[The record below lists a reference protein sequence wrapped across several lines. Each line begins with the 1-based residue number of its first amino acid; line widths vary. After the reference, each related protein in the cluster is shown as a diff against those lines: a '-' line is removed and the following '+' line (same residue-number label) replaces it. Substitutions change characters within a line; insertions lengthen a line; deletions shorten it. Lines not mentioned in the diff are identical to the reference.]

1 MDDTGQGWL
10 FQDSTLP
17 PMDPN
22 FGAASDGSE
31 LLFNDIDDII
41 TAGFDSN
48 QQDFSIL
55 DGTWD
60 SMQDGSQT
68 YLTDESFDLLPAAQV
83 PQNQQVLSPP
93 TQVVPPTVRTVLSP
107 SMQILPNAQILTQS
121 AQILSPT
128 PKVVSPTHEA
138 ISPKQILTQKQT
150 LTNSIPQQQ
159 VLQLQLQ
166 PQQQQILTQQTQA
179 VTEKPATENTVQQ
192 QTVQIQQIIQQ
203 LQQAAQQVS
212 AAACKTVA
220 TSAAASNQPFNK
232 SYQQVLVPQIIKTE
246 SGQSVP
252 VVVTTSAISNVVVE
266 QQDKMRIAR
275 INATNNLQ
283 AQQLPKGEKR
293 TNHNAIEK
301 RYRFSINNKILEL
314 KEMVV
319 GNDAKIQKSGILQK
333 AIDLVKYL
341 RKTVENLKQEN
352 RILKAQV
359 ERLKNGLPID
369 DLDIKNEPM
378 TPPPSE
384 YSSPSRSP
392 SSSSSGVGSPGPY
405 AMEDDSL
412 SDTVPS
418 PRGMLDR
425 TRMGL
430 CIFLFAVLAFNPF
443 GSLITNQNSPSDD
456 YGTGRTLLG
465 VDVEAEQSWY
475 DWMFPSMLIWG
486 INSIVALF
494 VLARILI
501 YGEPVTH
508 TNSKEAVSFW
518 RHKKQADLDL
528 ARGDYASATS
538 QLRLCLVALGR
549 PLPTSRVDLASCLA
563 WNCLR
568 HVLNRLWI
576 GRLLVRGRLR
586 GNNKPSDVKVSAKN
600 ASLIYHKLHQL
611 YMTGK
616 SSDGL
621 VHAVNMALSAMN
633 LAEVAG
639 DVISKDTL
647 AEIYVTTAVHIK
659 THVHRRL
666 HIFSRYFLS
675 RARHACAGQE
685 GAIPPS
691 LQWLFHPAGHSF
703 FVSGNWNCETIVES
717 MFTTTG
723 NCADPLSHIS
733 RAFRE
738 NLLDKALYTLVA
750 PTQKQTNRNTAV
762 TSNTDGIA
770 QNQCSD
776 VCQYLQLL
784 SECSDTAGPPQQASF
799 AIGSNMSAATG
810 SDPVSK
816 WWCNIILVATH
827 WLQGDDTAAERLYSS
842 IETLPIQL
850 QNKEDPLPIVVQLAF
865 KARRIF
871 LSDSKKDQFNE
882 ECVRLCNKSS
892 KYLQKS
898 LSLADQPNQSITQA
912 IQLLVCDW
920 LLSTRTAVWQK
931 QTGNQGTISSTIELS
946 AFQQDLA
953 SLRKLANVFK
963 PAMGS
968 VSRHEATA
976 RLMAGANPK
985 RTQQLLDRSLRRRV
999 INSANNAI
1007 KDDDI
1012 KVSDHNRGAALM
1024 MACKHLPSQL
1034 LSSPGQR
1041 ERMLTEAVQSFER
1054 VGDRRSVQDCQQ
1066 MLISLERTKPVC
1078 VTTCQSTPIPCC

>member
-1 MDDTGQGWL
+1 MDDSGQGWL
-10 FQDSTLP
+10 FEDSALP
-17 PMDPN
+17 TMDPN
-22 FGAASDGSE
+22 FGATNGGSE
-31 LLFNDIDDII
+31 LLLDDIDDLIN
-41 TAGFDSN
+41 AGFSN
-48 QQDFSIL
+48 QQDFSLL
-55 DGTWD
+55 DGSWD

-68 YLTDESFDLLPAAQV
+68 YLTDESFDLLPTAQIP
-83 PQNQQVLSPP
+83 PQPQQVLSPSA
-93 TQVVPPTVRTVLSP
+93 QVVSPTVQLLSSP
-107 SMQILPNAQILTQS
+107 
-121 AQILSPT
+121 QILSPSVQIVSPT
-128 PKVVSPTHEA
+128 QRVVSPTPQQI
-138 ISPKQILTQKQT
+138 ISQTPQVLTGMLPQKQT
-150 LTNSIPQQQ
+150 
-159 VLQLQLQ
+159 VLQVQLK
-166 PQQQQILTQQTQA
+166 PQQQQQQEQIVSQKPQQGTQKQE
-179 VTEKPATENTVQQ
+179 VTVQQ

-212 AAACKTVA
+212 AAASKTAASSAASSQPA
-220 TSAAASNQPFNK
+220 TSK
-232 SYQQVLVPQIIKTE
+232 TYQQVLIPQIIKTE
-246 SGQSVP
+246 SGQTLP
-252 VVVTTSAISNVVVE
+252 VVVTSAATVSKVVVE
-266 QQDKMRIAR
+266 QQDKMRITR
-275 INATNNLQ
+275 IQGVNATPSPQ
-283 AQQLPKGEKR
+283 FPKGEKR

-319 GNDAKIQKSGILQK
+319 GKDAKIQKSGILQK
-333 AIDLVKYL
+333 AIDLIRYM
-341 RKTVENLKQEN
+341 RKSIQNLKHEN
-352 RILKAQV
+352 TVLRSQV

-369 DLDIKNEPM
+369 DMEIKPEPM

-405 AMEDDSL
+405 PMEEEEEDNM
-412 SDTVPS
+412 SDAIPS
-418 PRGMLDR
+418 PGGMLDR

-443 GSLITNQNSPSDD
+443 GSLITNQDAPSGE
-456 YGTGRTLLG
+456 YGGGRTLLAT
-465 VDVEAEQSWY
+465 DIQAEQSWY
-475 DWMFPSMLIWG
+475 DWMFPTMVIWG

-501 YGEPVTH
+501 YGEPVTRTH
-508 TNSKEAVSFW
+508 SKEAVSFW

-549 PLPTSRVDLASCLA
+549 PLPTSKVDLASCLA

-576 GRLLVRGRLR
+576 GRLLVRGRISS
-586 GNNKPSDVKVSAKN
+586 GSKKPSDVQVSAKY
-600 ASLIYHKLHQL
+600 AALIYHKLHQL
-611 YMTGK
+611 HMTGN

-621 VHAVNMALSAMN
+621 VYAVNMALSAMN

-639 DVISKDTL
+639 NAISKDTL
-647 AEIYVTTAVHIK
+647 AEIYVTTALHIK
-659 THVHRRL
+659 TDVHRRL
-666 HIFSRYFLS
+666 HIISRYFLS

-691 LQWLFHPAGHSF
+691 LQWLFHPAGHRF
-703 FVSGNWNCETIVES
+703 FVSGDWNCDTIADN

-723 NCADPLSHIS
+723 NCADPLSHVS

-738 NLLDKALYTLVA
+738 YLLDKALYSLVA
-750 PTQKQTNRNTAV
+750 PTQKQANRNAALA
-762 TSNTDGIA
+762 SNTDGVA

-776 VCQYLQLL
+776 ICQYLQLL
-784 SECSDTAGPPQQASF
+784 SECSETAGPPHQSSF
-799 AIGSNMSAATG
+799 AIGSNMSAATS
-810 SDPVSK
+810 SDAVSK

-842 IETLPIQL
+842 VETLPTLL
-850 QNKEDPLPIVVQLAF
+850 QNTEDPLPVAVQMAF
-865 KARRIF
+865 KARRNF
-871 LSDSKKDQFNE
+871 LSETKRDQFNE

-898 LSLADQPNQSITQA
+898 LSLAESPNQNITQA

-931 QTGNQGTISSTIELS
+931 QTGNRGTISSTIELS

-953 SLRKLANVFK
+953 SLRKLANIFK
-963 PAMGS
+963 AAMSS

-999 INSANNAI
+999 VSSTNSAI
-1007 KDDDI
+1007 KDNDDNL
-1012 KVSDHNRGAALM
+1012 KVSDRDHGSALM
-1024 MACKHLPSQL
+1024 MACKHLPTQL

-1054 VGDRRSVQDCQQ
+1054 VGDRRSLQDCQQ
-1066 MLISLERTKPVC
+1066 MLISLERTKT
-1078 VTTCQSTPIPCC
+1078 VTSCQSAPIPCC